1 MDAKSQYTVLRIKRK
16 ATEAPLSSLG
26 RLSCPLPRHVADISV
41 IQDPASDPSSRIKKR
56 RDVSGRPRGVFR
68 LAETVPPTWQGQG
81 DEAEAL
87 KTRIKGLLKTKELE
101 DEEMEMNNGLD
112 QASKASPLVSPRPDT
127 GAGSLDAGPSTFSPP
142 VPSTQYRVIPP
153 MSPRSRLMLPPKVYS
168 HKEWVNREDVLVN
181 G

>member
-1 MDAKSQYTVLRIKRK
+1 M
-16 ATEAPLSSLG
+16 
-26 RLSCPLPRHVADISV
+26 

-112 QASKASPLVSPRPDT
+112 QASKASPLVSPRP
-127 GAGSLDAGPSTFSPP
+127 GAGPGTLNAGPSTLSPP

-168 HKEWVNREDVLVN
+168 HKEWVNHEDVLVY

>member
-1 MDAKSQYTVLRIKRK
+1 M
-16 ATEAPLSSLG
+16 
-26 RLSCPLPRHVADISV
+26 

-101 DEEMEMNNGLD
+101 DEEMEMNNGLN
-112 QASKASPLVSPRPDT
+112 QASKGSPLVGPRP
-127 GAGSLDAGPSTFSPP
+127 GAGAESLDAGPSTFSPP
-142 VPSTQYRVIPP
+142 VTSTQYRVIPP

-168 HKEWVNREDVLVN
+168 HKEWVNHEDVLIY